1 MATIT
6 KIEIDGFKAFPNN
19 FSIDLSDG
27 KNLLIYGEN
36 GSGKSSLYYA
46 LHVLMQSVFKDDKG
60 TKYFKPGDTNGDKF
74 IPNNE
79 QLININRFD
88 EAKAN
93 TYTPNIRITFDDG
106 KVWRLDN
113 GGLQSENGGNESD
126 IRMLNKDS
134 AFINHSYISRF
145 HAARNSE
152 EINLWNVFYKDILPF
167 LLPAGTSEFLAD
179 LYDNIKREYN
189 GGVDTKNKVFQDQI
203 TKFNDLLNKYID
215 RINIRIN
222 SIYNDNFKNEGDKDL
237 NIKLI
242 YYSKD
247 HPDNA
252 LKEQYYLFCGKNTN
266 GANMFYP
273 PKIGIE
279 IKEAGVLIYKPQSY
293 FNEAKLTAIAL
304 AVRFAAMS
312 TTAITPGSFLALDD
326 MLISLDMSNR
336 AKVMEYLLKLSD
348 KYKIYLFTHD
358 KMFFEYF
365 KHKTQKH
372 QSEWVCKE
380 IYMDD
385 NKIPYIRNSEDYL
398 GQAEHFIKQ
407 HEYEIAGNFL
417 RKAAELLCKNF
428 LPTKWQLSTDYS
440 RLDLNGLIQ
449 NCKKYAEESG
459 LKDVAIFEELD
470 GFRKFI
476 LNPAS
481 HDSYDI
487 IKYRYEVEECLHTL
501 HAFQSIVIIPTIET
515 GASINKLDKGCLI
528 FNTNK
533 ESGYIVAVVDNTNKG
548 ADAKYWT
555 DDFLHVRPRKDSF
568 NQTQN
573 MLSLCKSFVSK
584 LPNENGKVEKATYMN
599 RSVEALKEESVNI
612 NTFAE
617 QVFETP
623 KLVSEFK
630 QYKETYQRE
639 RDIEIDDTFETE
651 SAAIKRRATGSM
663 TTIKLDKNFDI
674 NIHGGEQYIVRGYD
688 EEKKMYYYQLFF
700 KEEK

>member
-1 MATIT
+1 MAIIT

-19 FSIDLSDG
+19 FSIDLPDG

-36 GSGKSSLYYA
+36 RSGKSSLYYA

-60 TKYFKPGDTNGDKF
+60 AKYFTPGDITGGEF

-79 QLININRFD
+79 QLININRFN

-113 GGLQSENGGNESD
+113 GGLHSENGGDDSE

-167 LLPAGTSEFLAD
+167 HLPAGTSEFLAD
-179 LYDNIKREYN
+179 LYDNIKREYD
-189 GGVDTKNKVFQDQI
+189 GGTDIKNKAFQDQI
-203 TKFNDLLNKYID
+203 TKFNNLLNKYIN

-247 HPDNA
+247 NPDNV
-252 LKEQYYLFCGKNTN
+252 LKEQYYLFCEKNTK
-266 GANMFYP
+266 GANMLYP

-279 IKEAGVLIYKPQSY
+279 IKEAGLLIYKPQSY

-312 TTAITPGSFLALDD
+312 TTAITSGSFLALDD

-336 AKVMEYLLKLSD
+336 AKVIAFLLSISD

-365 KHKTQKH
+365 KHKTRCNKQK
-372 QSEWVCKE
+372 WVYKE

-385 NKIPYIRNSEDYL
+385 SKAPYLRNSNDYL

-417 RKAAELLCKNF
+417 RKAAESICKRF
-428 LPTKWQLSTDYS
+428 LPRKWQLSLDYTL
-440 RLDLNGLIQ
+440 LDLNGLIQ
-449 NCKKYAEESG
+449 NCKKFASESG
-459 LKDVAIFEELD
+459 VKDLSVFEKLD
-470 GFRKFI
+470 EYRKFI
-476 LNPAS
+476 LNPSS
-481 HDSYDI
+481 HDNYDVV
-487 IKYRYEVEECLHTL
+487 KYRYEVENCLEAL
-501 HAFQSIVIIPTIET
+501 HSFDSIEVKPFMEYGAKVYFKLKEPIP
-515 GASINKLDKGCLI
+515 SINVYKFEISLCDDFRVIKQNGQEPIISKGMI
-528 FNTNK
+528 NYRVIKNGVIGDRKT
-533 ESGYIVAVVDNTNKG
+533 DNTTLRHFYDVNYNRSDKSG
-548 ADAKYWT
+548 NSNFLEGIFDAK
-555 DDFLHVRPRKDSF
+555 S
-568 NQTQN
+568 NN
-573 MLSLCKSFVSK
+573 S
-584 LPNENGKVEKATYMN
+584 
-599 RSVEALKEESVNI
+599 I
-612 NTFAE
+612 N
-617 QVFETP
+617 
-623 KLVSEFK
+623 L
-630 QYKETYQRE
+630 
-639 RDIEIDDTFETE
+639 I
-651 SAAIKRRATGSM
+651 
-663 TTIKLDKNFDI
+663 L
-674 NIHGGEQYIVRGYD
+674 
-688 EEKKMYYYQLFF
+688 L
-700 KEEK
+700 